1 MSRIPEL
8 TGCPSISSISFAIRS
23 AIGTPRLRMPTM
35 MRSSVPRFFSRIS
48 MAKRRIARFMRGPSS
63 SRFLTFIRTLSTV
76 RFSSFRKR
84 REDSTRR
91 TAKAFRRSDCGA
103 AGPERLPFI
112 GRDLERSL
120 EDTLLAGLLHVDVHG
135 FVRGERE
142 RLRGRGVDDE
152 IVDRHLD
159 VQRRLAF

>member
-35 MRSSVPRFFSRIS
+35 MRSSVPRFFSRTS
-48 MAKRRIARFMRGPSS
+48 MAMRRIARFMRGPSS
-63 SRFLTFIRTLSTV
+63 SRFLTFIPTLSNV
-76 RFSSFRKR
+76 EISPFGKR
-84 REDSTRR
+84 REDSTRGA
-91 TAKAFRRSDCGA
+91 AKSFHRSDRGA

-120 EDTLLAGLLHVDVHG
+120 EDTLPAGLLHVDVHG
-135 FVRGERE
+135 FVQGERE
-142 RLRGRGVDDE
+142 RLRGTGVDDE
-152 IVDRHLD
+152 GGDRH
-159 VQRRLAF
+159 